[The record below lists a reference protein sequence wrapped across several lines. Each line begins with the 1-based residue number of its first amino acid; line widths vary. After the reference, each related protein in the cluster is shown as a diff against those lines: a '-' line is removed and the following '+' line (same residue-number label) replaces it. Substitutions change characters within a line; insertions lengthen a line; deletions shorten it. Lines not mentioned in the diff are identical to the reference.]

1 MSIRLFFIFFALC
14 SYGCTKNSEPLES
27 KPLAKVGNKTLYL
40 DEIKHTVPQYL
51 LSADSVT
58 VVTNFT
64 DQWIRNQVLYREAIR
79 LGIHE
84 NSDVQSRI
92 ENATKDILI
101 GELRNQIQLNST
113 SLNISEDEVAR
124 FYMANKVMFVLKER
138 HVKVRH
144 LFALDVDSI
153 TLAREQ
159 LMAGNIWNEIVNNHA
174 MDKEYSLLSDTQLVA
189 FSQAFSSYPKL
200 KSLLGLIGFNE
211 VSPITLESGYYHLIQ
226 IVEDR
231 PSGDHPEISYV
242 FDNIKEWL
250 LFDRSRRA
258 FKSYE
263 QNLLVQAEANGEI
276 VIY

>member
-1 MSIRLFFIFFALC
+1 LIIRLFIIFFALY
-14 SYGCTKNSEPLES
+14 SYGCTKYSEPLES
-27 KPLAKVGNKTLYL
+27 KPLAKVGKKTLYL
-40 DEIKHTVPQYL
+40 DEIKHTVPHYL

-58 VVTNFT
+58 VVKNFT
-64 DQWIRNQVLYREAIR
+64 DQWVRNQVLYEEAIR

-92 ENATKDILI
+92 ENSTKDILI

-113 SLNISEDEVAR
+113 SLNISEEEVAS
-124 FYMANKVMFVLKER
+124 FYMANKAMFVLKER

-144 LFALDVDSI
+144 LFALDFDAI

-159 LMAGNIWNEIVNNHA
+159 LMAGNSWDEIVNNHA
-174 MDKEYSLLSDTQLVA
+174 TDKEYSLLSDSQLVA

-200 KSLLGLIGFNE
+200 KSLLALIGFNE
-211 VSPITLESGYYHLIQ
+211 VSSITIESGYYHLIQ
-226 IVEDR
+226 LVEDR
-231 PSGDHPEISYV
+231 PAGDYPEISYV
-242 FDNIKEWL
+242 FNSIKEWL
-250 LFDRSRRA
+250 IFDRSRRA